1 MALLHLYDIDKPTE
15 TEGLEDGLGVSKRRR
30 KSCTRQSTH
39 NNHNT
44 TSTNKQTKGVDI
56 ARLAI
61 GNVLCKGKNALPVAR
76 RFVAQISVLPS
87 VRTPILRVCIIDI
100 IGVHIHIQ
108 PTPNRVLHI

>member
-1 MALLHLYDIDKPTE
+1 LNTAKHP
-15 TEGLEDGLGVSKRRR
+15 
-30 KSCTRQSTH
+30 QQPQH
-39 NNHNT
+39 NIH
-44 TSTNKQTKGVDI
+44 KQKQGVDI

-87 VRTPILRVCIIDI
+87 VRTPILRVRIIDI
-100 IGVHIHIQ
+100 IGIHIHIQ